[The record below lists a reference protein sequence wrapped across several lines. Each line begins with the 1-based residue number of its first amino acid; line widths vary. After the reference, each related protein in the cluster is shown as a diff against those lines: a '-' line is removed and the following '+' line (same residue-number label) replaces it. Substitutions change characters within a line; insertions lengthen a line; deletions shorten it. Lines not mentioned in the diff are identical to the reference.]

1 MAEPPLWYKYKNYGE
16 IVEHSKLQS
25 GTTYFLIGND
35 TKTGFVKIVNNGKD
49 FQRVNDNN
57 FPPISFKVESAGTFY
72 EGTIKGGKKSHRN
85 KSHRNKSRRNKSR
98 RNKKTRK
105 HRRKTNRRVLVKRI
119 E

>member
-1 MAEPPLWYKYKNYGE
+1 MAEPPLWYKYKNSGE

-35 TKTGFVKIVNNGKD
+35 TKTGFVTIVNNGKYKY
-49 FQRVNDNN
+49 FQHVNDTN
-57 FPPISFKVESAGTFY
+57 FPPLSFNVNNAGTFY
-72 EGTIKGGKKSHRN
+72 EVTIKGGK
-85 KSHRNKSRRNKSR
+85 KSRRNKSR